1 MVSTHLKNIS
11 QNGNLPQ
18 IGVKM
23 KNLSNHHP
31 ASVLDFPGFRPAR
44 KHSPLDEHGSLI
56 SPAPTGWSCL
66 VSLQRPVRKP
76 KPRKIL
82 LMAEIRLTSWGK
94 GSLSHYLRGLAPS
107 QMVNA
112 GFLPST
118 VSSSW
123 WLKPNVIISLEKYA
137 RPSKWKSSSPGIR
150 VNIQNDWNHMKPPL
164 SHHVGGGVY
173 QHN

>member
-66 VSLQRPVRKP
+66 VSLQRPVRKAP

-82 LMAEIRLTSWGK
+82 LMAVIRLTSWGK

-107 QMVNA
+107 QMV
-112 GFLPST
+112 SRI
-118 VSSSW
+118 SSINSIIKLVVETQRYHQPCKICSSVKMEIIFPRDRGENPR
-123 WLKPNVIISLEKYA
+123 WLKPHETTT
-137 RPSKWKSSSPGIR
+137 
-150 VNIQNDWNHMKPPL
+150 
-164 SHHVGGGVY
+164 
-173 QHN
+173 